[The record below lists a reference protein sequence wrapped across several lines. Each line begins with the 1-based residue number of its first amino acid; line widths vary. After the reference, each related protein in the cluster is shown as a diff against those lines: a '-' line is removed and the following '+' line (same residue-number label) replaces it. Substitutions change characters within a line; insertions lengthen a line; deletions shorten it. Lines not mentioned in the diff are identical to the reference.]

1 MKKESSKFK
10 MDMKDKVVIQLT
22 EIHIA
27 YFKLNKCLHK
37 HTVKNKKQFQQ
48 YLRRLIVLELV
59 LSLLDFKKQLQ
70 FNQ

>member
-37 HTVKNKKQFQQ
+37 HTVKNKK
-48 YLRRLIVLELV
+48 
-59 LSLLDFKKQLQ
+59 
-70 FNQ
+70 